1 VLSGDG
7 EGPKGRADTI
17 ELYHDRLYYG
27 EILALRAAQPL
38 RAPGVRRD
46 ASEWLPHTHG
56 YARILSDG
64 AESAREHAA
73 WAWAR
78 RGPERPAYNGRLM
91 ADITLHPIGVVR
103 NGEEDLGR
111 LDWSRVESRIDLSES
126 LGEAL
131 LGLRDYSHVIVLGWL
146 DRYPPEYLARRTA
159 YPSGDERLPLQG
171 ALALRGVR
179 PNPVSVTVCELRGV
193 EGDSL
198 TVRGLD
204 LVDGTPVI
212 DVKPYIAFYDS
223 VPKAKIPKWAG
234 G

>member
-1 VLSGDG
+1 MRGMQEHDSG
-7 EGPKGRADTI
+7 
-17 ELYHDRLYYG
+17 
-27 EILALRAAQPL
+27 
-38 RAPGVRRD
+38 
-46 ASEWLPHTHG
+46 S
-56 YARILSDG
+56 G
-64 AESAREHAA
+64 AIS
-73 WAWAR
+73 
-78 RGPERPAYNGRLM
+78 M
-91 ADITLHPIGVVR
+91 QPIGVVR
-103 NGEEDLGR
+103 NGEGDVGR
-111 LDWSRVESRIDLSES
+111 ADWSKVESRIELAAG

-131 LGLRDYSHVIVLGWL
+131 LGLRDYSHVIVVGWM
-146 DRYPPEYLARRTA
+146 DRYPSEYRERRTV

-171 ALALRGVR
+171 VLALRGGR

-223 VPKAKIPKWAG
+223 VPKAKLPKWAG